1 MQKPYIFIFDKFS
14 AEDLE
19 RKQTKK
25 SGKERKK
32 KKEKK
37 RKKMKER
44 KEFEADAL
52 AILHLAMEESKTT
65 KESIV
70 GVEK

>member
-1 MQKPYIFIFDKFS
+1 LINFQPKIWK
-14 AEDLE
+14 ENKQ
-19 RKQTKK
+19 RKVEKK
-25 SGKERKK
+25 EKRKK
-32 KKEKK
+32 KK

-52 AILHLAMEESKTT
+52 AILHVAMEESKTT
-65 KESIV
+65 KKSIV